1 MKKDHQRYSERWGED
16 LDFKEQKSELGSEE
30 GVPRFPVWAIGGHRA
45 EVTGFFWFCFFVFWC
60 VTALCSGRVWTGRA
74 SSDLLVG
81 EFTGPVG
88 WIRSSPRKLWSK
100 PDTS

>member
-45 EVTGFFWFCFFVFWC
+45 EVTGVFLFCFFCFC
-60 VTALCSGRVWTGRA
+60 FLECHCP
-74 SSDLLVG
+74 LLRQG
-81 EFTGPVG
+81 LD
-88 WIRSSPRKLWSK
+88 RKGLL
-100 PDTS
+100 